1 MQVKISESYSIA
13 SIADD
18 MHLRFDATKQKLV
31 QVQMLTASSLVF
43 RECRALTTLRRCGRT
58 GTGCSAAKPH
68 KQLNSS

>member
-1 MQVKISESYSIA
+1 
-13 SIADD
+13 